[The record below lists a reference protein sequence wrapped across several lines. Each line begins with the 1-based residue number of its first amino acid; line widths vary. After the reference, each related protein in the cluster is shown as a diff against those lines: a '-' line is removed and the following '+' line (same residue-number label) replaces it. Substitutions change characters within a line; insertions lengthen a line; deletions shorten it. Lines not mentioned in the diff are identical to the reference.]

1 MTKIFATVL
10 SVLCFATAG
19 HAATLNIDFRFP
31 DDPTDYFRLVTGIP
45 LEAAGDPNVQLS
57 VTYDPTAVW
66 QDTITTGLGLA
77 VQEIDTAAL
86 AGSMLFGSHLITPN
100 RVEMI
105 HYGPE
110 QAILIYLYF
119 GGSILTDP
127 VNGEL
132 GQLNANMRVR
142 LDTNGNEQTTGDPV
156 STTDW
161 APQWAELTL
170 VRDNGGR
177 GNTGYAVLD
186 PAPVPLPGSLPL
198 LAAGALALGFVR
210 RKSYKGHA

>member
-1 MTKIFATVL
+1 MTKISATVL
-10 SVLCFATAG
+10 AVLCFATAG

-31 DDPTDYFRLVTGIP
+31 DDPTDYAGLVTGIP

-57 VTYDPTAVW
+57 VTYDQTAVW
-66 QDTITTGLGLA
+66 QDTTVVGLP
-77 VQEIDTAAL
+77 VQEIDSEAL
-86 AGSMLFGSHLITPN
+86 AASMLFGSHLITPN
-100 RVEMI
+100 GVEMI
-105 HYGPE
+105 HYGPD
-110 QAILIYLYF
+110 QAILISLYF

-132 GQLNANMRVR
+132 GQFSAEMRVR
-142 LDTNGNEQTTGDPV
+142 LATNGNEQTTSDPV

-161 APQWAELTL
+161 VPQWAELFL
-170 VRDNGGR
+170 VRDKSIR
-177 GNTGYAVLD
+177 GNTGLVLLD

-210 RKSYKGHA
+210 RKSYKSHA